1 MTLTIQIGG
10 RGVNANSKRES
21 SRWGRFK
28 AALKC
33 RLASGV
39 RDERGAAAVM
49 FGLSMMLLLPLTLGM
64 VDIYLASNQRNQL
77 QDALDAATLY
87 AAKSSEQTNAGIQT
101 VGAKALSA
109 NLILPPG
116 VTLVSAT
123 FSLVGTKVVAHAE
136 TTAPA
141 LAAGLW
147 PHANVKADAE
157 VQRAMDK
164 LEIALVLDNT
174 GSMQD
179 NNKLTTLQTSAKSLV
194 DKLAAAAGRSS
205 DPNAIKIALVPFSN
219 TVRALDTVDLSGY
232 STTNPTGTVPAWI
245 DPKAQAQWDADTSTA
260 RKYYA
265 FNVVTDRL
273 LMMKQMGVKWAGC
286 VESRMQ
292 PYDIKEDSANTAT
305 KTSMFVPYF
314 WPDEPD
320 TNSYNNY
327 KTDVTPSTDPRTRQ
341 RYSPKYTGSAP
352 TGTFAMDSTAYGTP
366 YNLGP
371 NAGCTLQPLIRLTTN
386 MQTIK
391 DGIDKM
397 KAMGETDIPIGM
409 VWGWHALSPTGVGPF
424 GDGAAYNTLHLRK
437 IIILM
442 TDGENTMNDPSKSNE
457 SNGSFYGGYGYI
469 WQNMLGIASG
479 SSSARTTAI
488 DNRLTA
494 LCANVKAKNI
504 TVYTVRVEVTTGTST
519 LLLNCASTP
528 DKFYDVKNV
537 SQLGAAFDAIAGSI
551 DNLRLSK

>member
-1 MTLTIQIGG
+1 MTLTIQDRGS
-10 RGVNANSKRES
+10 GVNANSKRES

-28 AALKC
+28 AALGR
-33 RLASGV
+33 RLSAGV
-39 RDERGAAAVM
+39 RDERGAAAIL
-49 FGLSMMLLLPLTLGM
+49 FGVSMPLLLLVALGTG
-64 VDIYLASNQRNQL
+64 DIYLASNQRNKL
-77 QDALDAATLY
+77 QDALDAAALY

-101 VGAKALSA
+101 VGLKALNA
-109 NLILPPG
+109 NLSPLPTG
-116 VTLVSAT
+116 VSLVSAT
-123 FSLVGTKVVAHAE
+123 FTLVGTKVVAHAE
-136 TTAPA
+136 STAPA

-147 PHANVKADAE
+147 PHPTVTADAE

-179 NNKLTTLQTSAKSLV
+179 NSKLTTLQTSAKSLV

-219 TVRALDTVDLSGY
+219 TVRALDTVDLSSY
-232 STTNPTGTVPAWI
+232 STTNPTATVPAWI
-245 DPKAQAQWDADTSTA
+245 DPKAQAQWDAKGNNTQ
-260 RKYYA
+260 YA
-265 FNVVTDRL
+265 FDAVTDRL

-292 PYDIKEDSANTAT
+292 PYDIKEDSASSGT
-305 KTSMFVPYF
+305 KASMFVPYF

-320 TNSYNNY
+320 SNSYNNY
-327 KTDVTPSTDPRTRQ
+327 KTDGGVSTLTARQ
-341 RYSPKYTGSAP
+341 KQQRAAKYTGSAP
-352 TGTFAMDSTAYGTP
+352 TGTFAMDSSAYGTP

-391 DGIDKM
+391 DGIDAM

-488 DNRLTA
+488 DNRLSA
-494 LCANVKAKNI
+494 LCTNVKAKNI

-519 LLLNCASTP
+519 LLSNCATTP